1 MWLGEGQSTEFRQ
14 AGSEG
19 DLLAAAQDMA
29 VGGALDAAGEAAAR
43 DNGWR

>member
-29 VGGALDAAGEAAAR
+29 AGGALDAAEEAAAR
-43 DNGWR
+43 DSGWR